1 MKSLIYKNLAVGS
14 LAIRSLWMFAA
25 AVALAIQPV
34 SAQAQS
40 YKRLYSFTK
49 DSADGQNPSSS
60 LLRDPEGNLYGIAL
74 GGTYGEGIVFELSNP
89 GEPSNTWQESVV
101 HSFNQS
107 DGDGYPPDSM
117 SFRDAAGNLFGT
129 TFQGGAYSYGT
140 VFKLDTQGR
149 ETVVYNFCPQGPCT
163 DGTYPGGVIPGR
175 NGTLYGITYAGG
187 NFSCNITGC
196 GTVFKIN
203 SLATLP
209 GAARYSK

>member
-14 LAIRSLWMFAA
+14 LAIHSLWLFAA
-25 AVALAIQPV
+25 AMALAIQPV

-107 DGDGYPPDSM
+107 DGDGYPPTRCHSAM
-117 SFRDAAGNLFGT
+117 RRATFLAPPIRAGRRT
-129 TFQGGAYSYGT
+129 WAWYS
-140 VFKLDTQGR
+140 
-149 ETVVYNFCPQGPCT
+149 
-163 DGTYPGGVIPGR
+163 
-175 NGTLYGITYAGG
+175 
-187 NFSCNITGC
+187 S
-196 GTVFKIN
+196 
-203 SLATLP
+203 
-209 GAARYSK
+209 